1 MAVKSGSPFGLR
13 LRATLSRITE
23 EAAHLLGVE
32 GAGLRLLEGD
42 ELVRVAAYGPE
53 GAVMARER
61 LKLGE
66 SLSGRVAV
74 TGQPVAVATP
84 EVDPSQDPVY
94 RAMARRHGFRS
105 WLGVP
110 LRDQERVIGV
120 LVMQSRTEERFGPA
134 DVRLLEAFAGQAAV
148 AIENAQLYEREHE
161 RRRQLEAVREVTAW
175 LASETDLATLLERIS
190 RLATELLSVRSVA
203 VYLWDEASE
212 TLVPR
217 AWHGFG
223 DWLGDLHLKLG
234 EGLTGT
240 VAQRRVGIIADDYR
254 AAPFA
259 QPVVVERT
267 TAVAALGEPLIYE
280 GELRG
285 VITASAEPGERTF
298 DEQDREVLA
307 LFAAQAMIAIEH
319 ARLHEARDRAL
330 AEAEARR
337 RRAGFLAEASASLAS
352 SLDYDATLQQVAR
365 LAVPTI
371 GDVCTVFVVAEDG
384 EVRRA
389 ATVHDDSISESLVEA
404 LWRSWSGLA
413 SPNSSVATA
422 IRTGRPVF
430 TPAISLDHRE
440 SIAEN
445 AEHLQTLHA
454 LGFHA
459 SIVVPLHARGETT
472 GALAFFL
479 SDSARQYDPTD
490 LALAESLAGRAA
502 LAVDNARLYREARR
516 AIQIRDEFLSVAAH
530 ELKTPITTLLGFS
543 QLLLSQLD
551 RKDALDDRIVVRA
564 LRAVEQGS
572 RRMSRLVT
580 QILDVSRLDGGRLT
594 LDLQDADLAPLVR
607 GIAEAMQTTT
617 SRHAIRVQTP
627 ESLPAVVDPLR
638 LEQVVTNLL
647 DNAIKFSPTG
657 GEIEIELSQ
666 PAPGTGRL
674 VVTDHGVG
682 IPPERRDHI
691 FERFYQ
697 AHEGDHVAGLGLGLF
712 ISRQIVELHGG
723 SITPEFPLDGGC
735 RFSIDLPTEPAD
747 TAVPVNAARGAMG
760 TMGAMGEGKERAP

>member
-1 MAVKSGSPFGLR
+1 MAVKSGSPFGPR
-13 LRATLSRITE
+13 LRETLSRITE

-32 GAGLRLLEGD
+32 GAGLRLIEGD
-42 ELVRVAAYGPE
+42 ELVRVAAYGPA
-53 GAVMARER
+53 GGVMARER
-61 LKLGE
+61 IRLGE

-74 TGQPVAVATP
+74 TGLPMM
-84 EVDPSQDPVY
+84 VDSPDAEPSQDPIY
-94 RAMARRHGFRS
+94 RAMAERHGFRS

-110 LRDQERVIGV
+110 MRDQERVIGV
-120 LVMQSRTEERFGPA
+120 LVMQSRTEQRFGSA

-190 RLATELLSVRSVA
+190 RIATELLGVRSVA

-223 DWLGDLHLKLG
+223 DWLRDLRFGLG
-234 EGLTGT
+234 EGLAGT
-240 VAQRRVGIIADDYR
+240 VAQLRTGVIVDDYR
-254 AAPFA
+254 TAPFA
-259 QPVVVERT
+259 QPIVIERT
-267 TAVAALGEPLIYE
+267 IASAALGEPLLFE

-285 VITASAEPGERTF
+285 VITASADPGERTF
-298 DEQDREVLA
+298 GEQDQQLLS
-307 LFAAQAMIAIEH
+307 LFAAQVTIAIEH
-319 ARLHEARDRAL
+319 ARLHESRDQAL

-371 GDVCTVFVVAEDG
+371 AEVCTVFVVAEDG
-384 EVRRA
+384 QIRRA
-389 ATVHDDSISESLVEA
+389 ATAHGDAIPARLVEA
-404 LWRSWSGLA
+404 LWRSWSGSV
-413 SPNSSVATA
+413 SPHSSVATA
-422 IRTGRPVF
+422 IRTGQSVFNPV
-430 TPAISLDHRE
+430 ISPDHRE

-445 AEHLQTLHA
+445 AEHRQTLGS

-472 GALAFFL
+472 GAVAMFV
-479 SDSARQYDPTD
+479 SDPERQYGPTD

-516 AIQIRDEFLSVAAH
+516 AIQVRDEFLSVAAH
-530 ELKTPITTLLGFS
+530 ELKTPVTTLLGFS
-543 QLLLSQLD
+543 QLLLTQLS
-551 RKDALDDRIVVRA
+551 RPDALDDRILKRA

-580 QILDVSRLDGGRLT
+580 QILDVSRLDGGRLM
-594 LDLQDADLAPLVR
+594 LEYQDADLSSLVR

-617 SRHAIRVQTP
+617 SRHTLCVRTP
-627 ESLPAVVDPLR
+627 ATLPALVDSLR

-647 DNAIKFSPTG
+647 DNAIKFSPAG
-657 GEIEIELSQ
+657 GEIVVELSES
-666 PAPGTGRL
+666 APGMGRL

-682 IPPERRDHI
+682 IPAERRQHI

-697 AHEGDHVAGLGLGLF
+697 AHEGDHVAGLGLGLH
-712 ISRQIVELHGG
+712 ISRQIVDLHGG
-723 SITPEFPLDGGC
+723 SITPEFPPEGGC
-735 RFSIDLPTEPAD
+735 LFTIDLPLRPTDAALEATSWATTGANPAE
-747 TAVPVNAARGAMG
+747 RGDL
-760 TMGAMGEGKERAP
+760 AP